1 MPDVV
6 QRETI
11 MPLRRLKTERPLTAT
26 ERSRRH
32 RLSRRGIEPPPAPGR
47 ERLTPGIGLDA
58 DELGLIS
65 LEELLEKLTDPVPTV
80 EDAA

>member
-1 MPDVV
+1 MP
-6 QRETI
+6 R
-11 MPLRRLKTERPLTAT
+11 RRLIPERPLTAT

-32 RLSRRGIEPPPAPGR
+32 RLRRRGIELPPAPGH
-47 ERLTPGIGLDA
+47 ERLPPGIGLDA

-65 LEELLEKLTDPVPTV
+65 LEELLEKLSAPVPTV